1 MACAALDARVA
12 AMVGHEPDT
21 NRLYAW
27 SHDGVTYMSSGDE
40 GMTWASTNS
49 DHVAAAKTQLLF
61 KSAKDV
67 PWTDNTLLPAGN
79 PPTSYQQLA
88 WGGAKAFSFF
98 LPSHSCFFL
107 SFLCFVVS
115 TC

>member
-1 MACAALDARVA
+1 
-12 AMVGHEPDT
+12 MVGHEPDT